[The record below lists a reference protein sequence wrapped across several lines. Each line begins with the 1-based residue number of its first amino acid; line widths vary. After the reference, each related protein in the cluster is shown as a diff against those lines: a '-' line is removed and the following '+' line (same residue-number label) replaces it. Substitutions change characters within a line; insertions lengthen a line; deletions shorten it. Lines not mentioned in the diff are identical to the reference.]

1 MSGSLSRRVAA
12 VEAQRRRA
20 GPSQHVYRFEPSGV
34 TPAEMAAWYETEVA
48 PAEAAGLDVTIYRWS
63 DAVAGACS

>member
-1 MSGSLSRRVAA
+1 MSGNLSRRVAA

-20 GPSQHVYRFEPSGV
+20 GPSQHVYRFEPSGL
-34 TPAEMAAWYETEVA
+34 TSAEMAAWYKAEIA

-63 DAVAGACS
+63 EAVMGSRS